1 MAVVEV
7 VEEMRVEVVE
17 ERGRRRSWGRRGGG
31 AEPLE
36 EKVEGVEAEVVRGRR
51 KKGLGREEKG
61 REGERA
67 GGDDLR

>member
-36 EKVEGVEAEVVRGRR
+36 EKVEGVEAEVV
-51 KKGLGREEKG
+51 EEAKA
-61 REGERA
+61 E
-67 GGDDLR
+67 LV